1 MPKPILELE
10 NQTLDARSN
19 QATCTLTVSA
29 GPRDHF
35 QIETICPRL
44 QKGSR
49 IVETV
54 DTSIANVESRRRKLI
69 SHLDRMSE
77 MSQLSNSEA
86 FLKRYSE
93 ALGKFMREAFK
104 FPNIFLWYFRIFAE
118 AFSRTG
124 GTDNWASS
132 ALKSARFEIFDLKD
146 AQYARARWIENE
158 EGDIAEIFDAKLAQL
173 EKLEEAGRGLQNTG
187 AGEIDAGSAL
197 TTTYVLR
204 FDRAWVNRRRYQ
216 VAFDVE
222 HREITPEPG
231 HMPESPEAARKRDPD
246 TRVSTV
252 STTID
257 VSPRPFMLSIVAVIG
272 ALLGAGILLLVG
284 DGGVIRFEDVIK
296 TLNSASLLVSTAIA
310 VIFFNV
316 YENVNIGKEFKM
328 PADWRSA
335 LFIGAICG
343 LAQDR
348 IIEALRAL
356 IGMDP
361 GEKIDRAAQLAS
373 LTI

>member
-1 MPKPILELE
+1 
-10 NQTLDARSN
+10 
-19 QATCTLTVSA
+19 
-29 GPRDHF
+29 
-35 QIETICPRL
+35 
-44 QKGSR
+44 
-49 IVETV
+49 
-54 DTSIANVESRRRKLI
+54 
-69 SHLDRMSE
+69 
-77 MSQLSNSEA
+77 MSQLSNSEV

-231 HMPESPEAARKRDPD
+231 DMSEPPEAARKRDPD

-361 GEKIDRAAQLAS
+361 GDKIDHAAQLAS

>member
-10 NQTLDARSN
+10 NQTLDARSD

-35 QIETICPRL
+35 LIETICPRL
-44 QKGSR
+44 QKGAH

-54 DTSIANVESRRRKLI
+54 DTSIANIESRRRKLI
-69 SHLDRMSE
+69 AHLDSMSV

-86 FLKRYSE
+86 FLKRYSQ
-93 ALGKFMREAFK
+93 ALGKMMREAFK
-104 FPNIFLWYFRIFAE
+104 FPNIFKWYFRLVGE
-118 AFSRTG
+118 AFARKGRT
-124 GTDNWASS
+124 DSWAEEAVKAS
-132 ALKSARFEIFDLKD
+132 RFEIFDLND
-146 AQYARARWIENE
+146 ARYARERWIAHGD
-158 EGDIAEIFDAKLAQL
+158 GDITEVFDAKLVQL
-173 EKLEEAGRGLQNTG
+173 EKLEAEGRGLENTG
-187 AGEIDAGSAL
+187 AGEIDSGSAL

-204 FDRAWVNRRRYQ
+204 FDRAWINRRRYQ

-222 HREITPEPG
+222 HRELAPEPHKG
-231 HMPESPEAARKRDPD
+231 WSDSEVTRKRDPD
-246 TRVSTV
+246 TRVSTI

-257 VSPRPFMLSIVAVIG
+257 VSPRPFMLSTIAVLG

-284 DGGVIRFEDVIK
+284 DGDRIRLEDVVE

-316 YENVNIGKEFKM
+316 YENVHIGKEFKM

-361 GEKIDRAAQLAS
+361 SPAVDQATKLAS
-373 LTI
+373 LTF